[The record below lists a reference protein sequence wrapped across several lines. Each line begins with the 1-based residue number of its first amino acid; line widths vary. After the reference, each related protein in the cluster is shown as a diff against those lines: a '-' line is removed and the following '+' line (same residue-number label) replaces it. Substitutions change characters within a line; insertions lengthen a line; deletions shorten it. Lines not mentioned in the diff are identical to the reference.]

1 MPGFRRGINRKCCR
15 EIPIAI
21 RTSKFRRNRKGNSEI
36 GVMIGRARDDERFE
50 NGRIDFG
57 NGALNV
63 WEERVRSHE
72 FCTARNR
79 VEKLKIKIEWGLR

>member
-1 MPGFRRGINRKCCR
+1 MPGFRGGINWKSCQ

-21 RTSKFRRNRKGNSEI
+21 RTPKFRRNGRRNSEI
-36 GVMIGRARDDERFE
+36 GAMIGRARDDERFE

-63 WEERVRSHE
+63 
-72 FCTARNR
+72 
-79 VEKLKIKIEWGLR
+79 